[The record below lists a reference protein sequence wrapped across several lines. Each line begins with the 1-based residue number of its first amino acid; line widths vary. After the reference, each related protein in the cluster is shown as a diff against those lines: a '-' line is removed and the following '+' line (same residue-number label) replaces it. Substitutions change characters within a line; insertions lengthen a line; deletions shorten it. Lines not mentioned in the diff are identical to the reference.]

1 MFKENTSLNTSD
13 NSQESIIRQEHSIK
27 TLAKTSESKTEP
39 AAPLTFALNKV
50 KSELRNSKRHLLVE
64 KIKTIIIDMVY
75 YSEEQIKVNFSDYLA
90 EKLNCNYTYMSN
102 LFLKIQGTTIQEFII
117 RNKIERVK
125 ELLIYGDL
133 TLTEIAIKLHYSSV
147 GHISNQFK
155 KTTGVSPSVFLAM
168 WAKKKAEELELSG
181 KEAND
186 TESLSA
192 ESTSSNP
199 LFQPYN
205 NGENSNSQLS
215 VS

>member
-1 MFKENTSLNTSD
+1 
-13 NSQESIIRQEHSIK
+13 
-27 TLAKTSESKTEP
+27 
-39 AAPLTFALNKV
+39 
-50 KSELRNSKRHLLVE
+50 
-64 KIKTIIIDMVY
+64 MVY

-168 WAKKKAEELELSG
+168 WAKKKAEELELSNR
-181 KEAND
+181 KEAGD
-186 TESLSA
+186 AESLSA
-192 ESTSSNP
+192 ESISANP

-205 NGENSNSQLS
+205 NGENSQLS